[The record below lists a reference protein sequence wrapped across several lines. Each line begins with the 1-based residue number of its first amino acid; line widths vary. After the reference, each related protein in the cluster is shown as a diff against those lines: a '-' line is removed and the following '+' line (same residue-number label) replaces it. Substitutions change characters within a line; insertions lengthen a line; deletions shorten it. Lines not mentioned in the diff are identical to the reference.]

1 MDVPLY
7 EYACRK
13 CGKHTERIEKF
24 DGPALK
30 KCPECGGGVERVVSA
45 PAIQF
50 KGTGWYVTDYARS
63 GSRGDTEKSD
73 GAKASAKAE
82 AKPEEKPAAKESKKP
97 ATKQK

>member
-1 MDVPLY
+1 MPLY

-30 KCPECGGGVERVVSA
+30 KCPSCGGAVERLMSA

-63 GSRGDTEKSD
+63 SSRGDSQKHD
-73 GAKASAKAE
+73 GAEPPAKADG
-82 AKPEEKPAAKESKKP
+82 KRDEKAPASKESKKAP
-97 ATKQK
+97 GKQK